1 MTEETHAWPSTCEYN
16 VKTCGLADV
25 SSTTAVAMEANTR
38 RSIMRQ
44 HDVHALT
51 CSKPLDLVVSV
62 VAPGVA
68 LKRLRIASVVG
79 RPITPA
85 NPTYADSFTP

>member
-1 MTEETHAWPSTCEYN
+1 MTEETHAWPSACEYD
-16 VKTCGLADV
+16 VKTCGLTDV
-25 SSTTAVAMEANTR
+25 SSTTAVAMEANTC

-51 CSKPLDLVVSV
+51 YSKPLDLVVSV
-62 VAPGVA
+62 MAPGVA

-79 RPITPA
+79 RAITPA
-85 NPTYADSFTP
+85 NPTHTDSFTS